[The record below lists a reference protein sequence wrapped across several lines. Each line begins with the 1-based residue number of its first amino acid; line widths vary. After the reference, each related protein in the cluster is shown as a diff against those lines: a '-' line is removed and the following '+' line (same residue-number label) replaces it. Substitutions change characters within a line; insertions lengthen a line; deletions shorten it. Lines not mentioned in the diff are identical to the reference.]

1 MSTQIATTWG
11 LSVRGGSSLYL
22 TSTAPFLS
30 KWSPALLWN
39 ISRKLNIS
47 LWVVFTYKQ
56 FNILVQERT
65 IVFNLTGDI
74 QARQTLWEI
83 HSFNAVAQI
92 GFQVTWILLFQNRK
106 ILKILKIIFKKK
118 KLRSFPIEKARNLGI
133 SPNRAGGSSKIQ
145 KKVQSFSWKKFKIR
159 VFGNQR
165 LKNNDSFSS

>member
-1 MSTQIATTWG
+1 MPNGGKKLFPGPRSTLPTPSFCQPTPQKSKPWEWLWRLMDLKTNNSHLSTQIATTWG

-39 ISRKLNIS
+39 ISWKFNIS

-56 FNILVQERT
+56 FNILVQERS

-83 HSFNAVAQI
+83 NSFNAVAQI
-92 GFQVTWILLFQNRK
+92 GFQVTWILLWIRSGLFQNRK
-106 ILKILKIIFKKK
+106 FLEILKMIF
-118 KLRSFPIEKARNLGI
+118 
-133 SPNRAGGSSKIQ
+133 
-145 KKVQSFSWKKFKIR
+145 
-159 VFGNQR
+159 
-165 LKNNDSFSS
+165 